1 MKQRHWVTIA
11 VLLVVGAAVYG
22 ILDRL
27 RSEPDSRTPG
37 WSSPTGI
44 SIDST
49 TEVALEQ
56 GLTDHPNTCL
66 LYTSP
71 SPRDR
76 TRSRMP
82 SSA

>member
-1 MKQRHWVTIA
+1 MEQRHWVTIA

-56 GLTDHPNTCL
+56 GLAAHLQTHPTPVS
-66 LYTSP
+66 YTHLTLP
-71 SPRDR
+71 TTPYV
-76 TRSRMP
+76 
-82 SSA
+82 